1 MSITRALSQLRW
13 INFFLALIVIVL
25 KIFGFF
31 AGFNIYSILLN
42 CFCILFCGI
51 LALYELQM
59 KKLTKKFRVLYG
71 FLYTYI
77 GRAAYVVL
85 YFIWSVFLFYSV
97 GTIVIASGNM
107 LNVIIGFVVIVVGL
121 YDFEFLLIYV
131 VVIMSSLLFFI
142 LLLRRKEERLVMIL
156 LSLILLVK
164 A

>member
-1 MSITRALSQLRW
+1 MSISRALSQLRW
-13 INFFLALIVIVL
+13 INFFLCLIVIVL

-77 GRAAYVVL
+77 GRASFVVL
-85 YFIWSVFLFYSV
+85 YFIWVIFLFYSV
-97 GTIVIASGNM
+97 GTVVIASGGI

-121 YDFEFLLIYV
+121 YDFEFLFYIV
-131 VVIMSSLLFFI
+131 AIMSSLLFFI

>member
-1 MSITRALSQLRW
+1 MSISRALSQLRW
-13 INFFLALIVIVL
+13 INFFLCLVVIVL

-77 GRAAYVVL
+77 GRASFVVL
-85 YFIWSVFLFYSV
+85 YFIWVIFLFYSV
-97 GTIVIASGNM
+97 GTVVIASGGI

-121 YDFEFLLIYV
+121 YDFEFLIYIV
-131 VVIMSSLLFFI
+131 AIMSSLLFFI